1 VRVEFDYCGIVTRKE
16 GFSPFRSLGSEP
28 KTETHV
34 CGCRKGVLPLST
46 FPAILIAA
54 PGKRKRKK
62 EGLVERKKE
71 LVKG

>member
-1 VRVEFDYCGIVTRKE
+1 M
-16 GFSPFRSLGSEP
+16 
-28 KTETHV
+28 
-34 CGCRKGVLPLST
+34 ST